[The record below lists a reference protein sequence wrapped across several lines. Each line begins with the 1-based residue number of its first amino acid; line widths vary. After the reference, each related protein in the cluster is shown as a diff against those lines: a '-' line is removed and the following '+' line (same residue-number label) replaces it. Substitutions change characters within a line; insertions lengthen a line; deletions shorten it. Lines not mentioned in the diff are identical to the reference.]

1 MKRIIATAL
10 SIIVLFSA
18 AACESVSNES
28 YEQTDSHTAES
39 SVTTVEEETAQTAPS
54 GAEEPALSLLNCRV
68 NEDGAYSIDQTAWAP
83 SDDYELFRKYFFG
96 TWEGSFRFPE
106 YPEQKRL
113 VIDDTENSFVMTE
126 TGIRVPDGFYE
137 TGVHALT
144 FMIGSDS
151 GSAIIW
157 ISPDEPDTIYMTW
170 GGMTSPLWSRNESGE
185 YSAAPVVYTLRKT
198 NEPLSEPENN
208 FLSIFRLR
216 EMAKEYG
223 IDTDLLVNIEYES
236 DGTTLYHDDWYQLY
250 PMYLVSEAGD
260 KIVIR
265 TSVGNA
271 GDTDLKPVDVIC
283 TFEKAD
289 GKWSRSVELF

>member
-1 MKRIIATAL
+1 MKKIIATAL
-10 SIIVLFSA
+10 TVIVLFSA

-28 YEQTDSHTAES
+28 YEQTDLHTAES
-39 SVTTVEEETAQTAPS
+39 SVTTVEETAQTAPS
-54 GAEEPALSLLNCRV
+54 GTEEPALSLLNCRA
-68 NEDGAYSIDQTAWAP
+68 NEDGTYIDQTTWKS

-126 TGIRVPDGFYE
+126 TGIRVLDGFYE
-137 TGVHALT
+137 TGVHALA
-144 FMIGSDS
+144 FMVGSDS
-151 GSAIIW
+151 GSAMIW

-198 NEPLSEPENN
+198 NEPVNEPEGN

-216 EMAKEYG
+216 EMAREYG
-223 IDTDLLVNIEYES
+223 IDTELLVNIEYES

-271 GDTDLKPVDVIC
+271 GDTGLIPVEVIC
-283 TFEKAD
+283 TFEKAE
-289 GKWSRSVELF
+289 GEWSRSVELF

>member
-1 MKRIIATAL
+1 MKKIIAAVLTVFLLL
-10 SIIVLFSA
+10 SVV
-18 AACESVSNES
+18 ACENVSDES
-28 YEQTDSHTAES
+28 YVQTEHPAAES
-39 SVTTVEEETAQTAPS
+39 SVTTVAEETAQAAAP
-54 GAEEPALSLLNCRV
+54 GAEPALSLLNCR
-68 NEDGAYSIDQTAWAP
+68 ESDDGAYCIDRNAWKL

-106 YPEQKRL
+106 YAEQKRL
-113 VIDDTENSFVMTE
+113 IIDDTEKSFVMTE
-126 TGIRVPDGFYE
+126 TGIRVFDGFYE
-137 TGVHALT
+137 TEVRTLA
-144 FMIGSDS
+144 FMVGSDS

-157 ISPDEPDTIYMTW
+157 ISLDEPDTLYMVW

-198 NEPLSEPENN
+198 DEPPGEAEGN

-216 EMAKEYG
+216 EMAREYG
-223 IDTDLLVNIEYES
+223 IDTELLVNMEYES
-236 DGTTLYHDDWYQLY
+236 DGTMLYHDDWYQFY

-271 GDTDLKPVDVIC
+271 GDIDLKPIDIIC
-283 TFEKAD
+283 TFEKAE
-289 GKWSRSVELF
+289 GKWNRSVELF